1 VLPAGQDPVAAPAV
15 GERAGVARVVQDP
28 QHGVVGQRL
37 PVGLA
42 FAGPGPVP
50 PGERQPVGPECLHH
64 GGRRPG
70 GLEHGEQP
78 LHGAAHRGVGVGD
91 DVPGGVVDEPDG
103 QRHDQFAAAGLGQ
116 LPAAQPGPDEMELGF
131 TDLPFH
137 PQDQSV
143 VEVAGIVEAVFVAD
157 ERAGQAA

>member
-1 VLPAGQDPVAAPAV
+1 MLPAGQDPVAAPAV

-70 GLEHGEQP
+70 GLERGEQP
-78 LHGAAHRGVGVGD
+78 LHGAAHGGVGVED
-91 DVPGGVVDEPDG
+91 DVPGGVVDDPTGSGMTSSPRRALDSCPP
-103 QRHDQFAAAGLGQ
+103 RSRARMKWSSASLICPFMPSTAG
-116 LPAAQPGPDEMELGF
+116 
-131 TDLPFH
+131 
-137 PQDQSV
+137 
-143 VEVAGIVEAVFVAD
+143 
-157 ERAGQAA
+157 R